1 MQMSEVVTDIAA
13 GRGRAG
19 DVDLLWSLAQTLATT
34 GPCGWGRAAANP
46 VLSTLHHFAA
56 DFGRTWRVL
65 PAPPCPARSGEG
77 R

>member
-46 VLSTLHHFAA
+46 VLSTLRHFAA
-56 DFGRTWRVL
+56 DYRAHLEGAPC
-65 PAPPCPARSGEG
+65 PALPARSGEG